1 MIGFIMQNKI
11 LVSVTSAAFLAMGF
25 MTYTVVQ
32 QNKEIASLEKSNE
45 EAKSEIV
52 ELRQDFAD
60 ASEKFDK
67 KKHQKQVKER
77 TISAEKIG
85 KEMIAIDN
93 ELTTFYKTSDPLPKN
108 KKAKDAIFK
117 KLEAAKKENTRIT
130 GANESDHIQ
139 TWQLNPDWTLKLETI
154 VAYRD
159 TDRVPILFSMTTKKG
174 KPAGLISATYDV
186 SNHMIDDV
194 ARHYT
199 IDGLKDEV
207 DVGGM

>member
-11 LVSVTSAAFLAMGF
+11 LVSVTTAAFLAMGF

-32 QNKEIASLEKSNE
+32 QNKEIASLEKAND
-45 EAKSEIV
+45 EAKV
-52 ELRQDFAD
+52 EMVNLKQELAD
-60 ASEKFDK
+60 SSEKFDK

-77 TISAEKIG
+77 TISAQKIG
-85 KEMIAIDN
+85 KEMIAIDD
-93 ELTTFYKTSDPLPKN
+93 ELTTFYKTSDPLPKD

-117 KLEAAKKENTRIT
+117 KLEAAKRENTRIT
-130 GANESDHIQ
+130 GASEADHIQ